1 MYAGMALMRNYRQT
15 LKDLERQRPGA
26 GSFAPLHPP
35 MAPVPVD
42 NPLIALRIVPEA
54 GAMNLR
60 HAGVIST
67 TVVRALA
74 AAAACRAARMPQPGR
89 LDIWED
95 EGGATQN

>member
-26 GSFAPLHPP
+26 GGSAPLHLP
-35 MAPVPVD
+35 MVPVPVD
-42 NPLIALRIVPEA
+42 NPLIALRTVPQA
-54 GAMNLR
+54 GSLNLR
-60 HAGVIST
+60 DTGVIST
-67 TVVRALA
+67 SVVRALA
-74 AAAACRAARMPQPGR
+74 AAAACRAARIPQPGR

>member
-1 MYAGMALMRNYRQT
+1 
-15 LKDLERQRPGA
+15 
-26 GSFAPLHPP
+26 
-35 MAPVPVD
+35 
-42 NPLIALRIVPEA
+42 
-54 GAMNLR
+54 MNLR

-95 EGGATQN
+95 EGGSTQN